1 MKTLSKLVIALMITA
16 GLLVVY
22 SKEAN
27 AQQTINQNA
36 TVTQNCTTGAYGQ
49 NNCYTTVNQ
58 TAVQNQP
65 VVTRTGRV
73 HAVQNTGVDQNT
85 LMAAA
90 ATIVTSAG
98 GAIVTLKSKLAK

>member
-1 MKTLSKLVIALMITA
+1 MKAVSKLVIALMITA
-16 GLLVVY
+16 GLLFVY

-27 AQQTINQNA
+27 AQSIEQNA

-49 NNCYTTVNQ
+49 NNCYTTVTNNATQ
-58 TAVQNQP
+58 VTTP

-85 LMAAA
+85 LIAAA

-98 GAIVTLKSKLAK
+98 GAIITLKSKLAR